1 MASGAVNKQY
11 TANDLEAFMKIAANW
26 QSTNHNLLEGV
37 DLKTEMTQYMNSP
50 SMNMYKK
57 RERTQN
63 WNHQEKKYLLDLCR
77 KDMRIIENKRLDA
90 GLTAV
95 KNKAWKIIHQ
105 KFSNQFGTDRTCN
118 RLKEQWRRMKAC
130 TRNEILDYNN
140 RLARFG
146 AEVADRK
153 KPSPFTFEV
162 WDFMQEAKKACK
174 SEALDGIDYSK
185 IPLALEE
192 DFEYRDDYKFNADE
206 HDMDDSRTPP
216 QELCDVDIKEEETN
230 ETFNETYNNH
240 SSDIHANGER
250 LSVSPNHSR
259 NGLHEPESPAAA
271 TLDTSSAFLP
281 PTGGDM
287 SGFQPSFNMNNI
299 SATLEALNALR
310 SGQFPSAAAAAAA
323 AIQQH
328 QAQAVAL
335 QQQQHQHSNNN
346 NNNNNNNE
354 DDDEL
359 LKPMAK
365 RQRTSSSS
373 LASEEQQTTLPLPL
387 PLPLTTAVP
396 QSADSQALERSS
408 SSNGG
413 GVIVVGGSS
422 NSSAAA
428 GAASSTGNSFE
439 LRLFMEMQSKE
450 HMMRMKI
457 LEVQLQAAKHSRDLV
472 EINKTL
478 ALQKL
483 QELASKRLPS

>member
-1 MASGAVNKQY
+1 MCNVNKQY
-11 TANDLEAFMKIAANW
+11 SATDLEAFMKLAANW
-26 QSTNHNLLEGV
+26 QNTNHNLLEGV
-37 DLKTEMTQYMNSP
+37 DIKGEMQQYLNSP
-50 SMNMYKK
+50 TMNMYKK

-63 WNHQEKKYLLDLCR
+63 WNHQEKKFLLDLCR

-140 RLARFG
+140 RLTRFG
-146 AEVADRK
+146 PEVADRK

-192 DFEYRDDYKFNADE
+192 DFEYREDEQNNEDE

-216 QELCDVDIKEEETN
+216 QDLCDIDIKDETLN
-230 ETFNETYNNH
+230 ESSSYMMQQNGDRLNATSPQQQQQQSQHQQQHQQSSSQMHHDLDNSGMH
-240 SSDIHANGER
+240 SPTN
-250 LSVSPNHSR
+250 LSTSGAEHS
-259 NGLHEPESPAAA
+259 GPAAFMA
-271 TLDTSSAFLP
+271 AQ
-281 PTGGDM
+281 GGSDL
-287 SGFQPSFNMNNI
+287 SGFQTGFNMNNI

-323 AIQQH
+323 ALQNNFAAAHH
-328 QAQAVAL
+328 Q
-335 QQQQHQHSNNN
+335 QQQQHHQQQQAAQNQQQSDV
-346 NNNNNNNE
+346 E
-354 DDDEL
+354 DQM
-359 LKPMAK
+359 PPVK
-365 RQRTSSSS
+365 RPRTSS
-373 LASEEQQTTLPLPL
+373 
-387 PLPLTTAVP
+387 V
-396 QSADSQALERSS
+396 
-408 SSNGG
+408 SNT
-413 GVIVVGGSS
+413 GGSGSVAGDLDLSDTQQNTSSCLNLATSAS
-422 NSSAAA
+422 NSAKSH
-428 GAASSTGNSFE
+428 GESSPE
-439 LRLFMEMQSKE
+439 LRAFMDMQSKE
-450 HMMRMKI
+450 HMMRMRI
-457 LEVQLQAAKHSRDLV
+457 LEVQLQAAKYSRDLV

-483 QELASKRLPS
+483 QEYASKRLST

>member
-1 MASGAVNKQY
+1 MVNKQY

-240 SSDIHANGER
+240 SNDIHANGER

-271 TLDTSSAFLP
+271 SLDTSAAFMP
-281 PTGGDM
+281 PTGGEM

-335 QQQQHQHSNNN
+335 QQQQHQH
-346 NNNNNNNE
+346 NNNNNNE

-359 LKPMAK
+359 MKPLAK
-365 RQRTSSSS
+365 RQRTTSSS
-373 LASEEQQTTLPLPL
+373 LAVEDQSTTLPLAL
-387 PLPLTTAVP
+387 PTP

-408 SSNGG
+408 SG
-413 GVIVVGGSS
+413 IGSS
-422 NSSAAA
+422 SSSSAIAA
-428 GAASSTGNSFE
+428 TALNTTSSGSSSTTASSFE

>member
-1 MASGAVNKQY
+1 MQVNKQY

-37 DLKTEMTQYMNSP
+37 DLKQEMTQYMNSP

-240 SSDIHANGER
+240 SNDITVNGER

-259 NGLHEPESPAAA
+259 NGLHEPESPAGSA
-271 TLDTSSAFLP
+271 LDTSAVGGAFMP

-328 QAQAVAL
+328 QAQAQAQAAL
-335 QQQQHQHSNNN
+335 HQHNN

-359 LKPMAK
+359 PKPLAK

-373 LASEEQQTTLPLPL
+373 LAGEEQSTTLPLPL
-387 PLPLTTAVP
+387 PLSTTVP
-396 QSADSQALERSS
+396 QAADSQALERSVSGVGVGVGVAS
-408 SSNGG
+408 SS
-413 GVIVVGGSS
+413 
-422 NSSAAA
+422 SSAAA
-428 GAASSTGNSFE
+428 TAGNSFE